1 MNNPLLASRYAKSI
15 VDLSIERNE
24 LDVIHTDMNFIAR
37 ICKSNPDFVSLLRS
51 PVVASLTK
59 LKIINSITKERVGV
73 LTSGF
78 IRLLVTKSRE
88 ANLPEIASAVIDQ
101 YNEIKNI
108 HKLKVT
114 TAMQMSES
122 LKEAIL
128 SKGKENFPLRTLE
141 LEAVVDSELIGG
153 FIMESDGKLYDASVL
168 RHLKEVKKHF
178 MNNDYLQKL
187 R

>member
-1 MNNPLLASRYAKSI
+1 MNNPLLAARYAKSI

-24 LDVIHTDMNFIAR
+24 LEVIYADMKLIAR
-37 ICKSNPDFVSLLRS
+37 ICKTNPDFVALLRS
-51 PVVASLTK
+51 PVIASSTK
-59 LKIINSITKERVGV
+59 IKIFDAITSERVGK

-78 IRLLVTKSRE
+78 MRLLVTKSRE

-114 TAMQMSES
+114 TAMPMSES
-122 LKEAIL
+122 LKEDIL
-128 SKGKENFPLRTLE
+128 FKAKENFPSRTLE
-141 LEAVVDSELIGG
+141 LEAVVNSELIGG
-153 FIMESDGKLYDASVL
+153 FIMESDGKLYDASIL
-168 RHLKEVKKHF
+168 HHLKEVKKHF